1 MQLIKEIVF
10 NMVKASFPTS
20 MQTNLDEA
28 NLLSVAAEALPA
40 THESILPDQPMRVST
55 DPADRHKKIT
65 MRTILAKARNY
76 M

>member
-1 MQLIKEIVF
+1 
-10 NMVKASFPTS
+10 

-40 THESILPDQPMRVST
+40 THESILPDQPMRVSA

-65 MRTILAKARNY
+65 MRSILAKARN
-76 M
+76 